1 MLEKMDKK
9 KLLTI
14 QAKLNAPKN
23 QRNNFGWFNYRSCE
37 DILTAVKP
45 LLEETNTVLTIT
57 DDVVI
62 RWDNLVDWDTV
73 IKQRFYMKATA
84 TLYDAETWEAI
95 ASVSAFARE
104 QEDKKGMDQSQVSGA
119 SSSYAR
125 KYALNWLFCIDDNKD
140 ADSMA
145 PSFNSVQDILSAI
158 SNCKTSVALSQ
169 LAGAITQIKSTASQ
183 EEFDE
188 IKTAYNA
195 KLKTLK

>member
-1 MLEKMDKK
+1 MKK
-9 KLLTI
+9 EKLLTI
-14 QAKLNAPKN
+14 QARLNAPKN

-45 LLEETNTVLTIT
+45 LLEETKTALTIS

-84 TLYDAETWEAI
+84 TLYDAETWEEI

-119 SSSYAR
+119 ASSYAR
-125 KYALNWLFCIDDNKD
+125 KYALNWLFCIDDAKD
-140 ADSMA
+140 ADAQVPQDTSVESML
-145 PSFNSVQDILSAI
+145 SVIQ
-158 SNCKTSVALSQ
+158 NCKSSVALSQ
-169 LAGAITQIKSTASQ
+169 LTWTISQMKSSISA
-183 EEFDE
+183 EDFAMLKE
-188 IKTAYNA
+188 AYNT
-195 KLKTLK
+195 KLKELK

>member
-1 MLEKMDKK
+1 MLEKMDKT
-9 KLLTI
+9 KLSII
-14 QAKLNAPKN
+14 QATLNAPKN

-45 LLEETNTVLTIT
+45 LLVENNVSLTIS
-57 DDVVI
+57 DDI
-62 RWDNLVDWDTV
+62 IALEG
-73 IKQRFYMKATA
+73 RFYIKATA
-84 TLYDAETWEAI
+84 TLYDNESWEIITSTTAL
-95 ASVSAFARE
+95 ARE
-104 QEDKKGMDQSQVSGA
+104 QEEKKGMDQSQITWA
-119 SSSYAR
+119 ASSYAR

-145 PSFNSVQDILSAI
+145 PSLNTVQDILSAI